1 MRTLDLIVPQLG
13 QLTVLAALTVVVLL
27 LMGLGRLLS
36 GRLGPATALI
46 AGWGASVFVFVLVG
60 TLTPLRFHF
69 IAGGLAVPSSIGLGL
84 LVRDRFWDD
93 PAWRRAGRVLVL
105 SLPLILVVAGM
116 RVSQWDELAQW
127 LPNTQFL
134 IAYDRFPSA
143 ALPNPGSILPAYPYA
158 LPLVGYVTSLLPG
171 GLSDRAGLLFNLLL
185 LLAAAWTIADII
197 AARRADAMPLRAESS
212 TLAEWGL
219 AAGALIAAIPLNPS
233 FVPKLVFS
241 NYSDNATSCT
251 LAITAVIGTR
261 WLKAMVMQRPER
273 HGLAVACA
281 CGATALVSLRQANLA
296 LFLLLA
302 LGFAL
307 AALPEARSLGRRA
320 LSGLLM
326 LPLPLLTSFLWQ
338 RYGTAELQTGA
349 VRMLPFAEWHFDQ
362 LGDTLGSMLQVAVG
376 KGGLFGLMT
385 ALAIL
390 AAATLLRPALLDAT
404 ARMLCR
410 ITAFVFIGYLGFL
423 LFAYISTFNDYE
435 GLHAASFW
443 RYSTHLGMIG
453 VVSTVAAV
461 APYWRLR
468 PVLRRGLAAIAVVV
482 VLVLPA
488 AAAKRL
494 RFDIVHPHDGYL
506 LAVARDMG
514 AMLPAGSRIELVDL
528 HHDGSNLLLVRY
540 KLLFARRPDGRLPE
554 LSVTAQTGISQAM
567 KEPEKDFYVWL
578 DEGGPEMRELFG
590 IDLPAGA
597 SYLLLRGRAGYR
609 LVRAWPATAESEIF
623 TAADFD

>member
-27 LMGLGRLLS
+27 VIGLGRLVS
-36 GRLGPATALI
+36 GCLGPAAALI
-46 AGWGASVFVFVLVG
+46 AGWGAAVFVFVLAG
-60 TLTPLRFHF
+60 TLTPLPFHF
-69 IAGGLAVPSSIGLGL
+69 IAGGLAVPSLIGLGL
-84 LVRDRFWDD
+84 LVQDRFWDD
-93 PAWRRAGRVLVL
+93 PAWRRAGRILVL
-105 SLPLILVVAGM
+105 SLPLILVAVGM

-127 LPNTQFL
+127 LPNTRFL

-143 ALPNPGSILPAYPYA
+143 VLPNPGSTLPAYPYA
-158 LPLVGYVTSLLPG
+158 LALVGYLSAQLPG
-171 GLSDRAGLLFNLLL
+171 GFSDRAGLLFNLLL

-197 AARRADAMPLRAESS
+197 AERRDGATPRSASS

-261 WLKAMVMQRPER
+261 WFAATVMQRPER
-273 HGLAVACA
+273 HGLTVACA
-281 CGATALVSLRQANLA
+281 CGATALVSLRQANLV

-320 LSGLLM
+320 LSGLLIM
-326 LPLPLLTSFLWQ
+326 PLPLLTSALWQ
-338 RYGTAELQTGA
+338 RYSAAELPTGA
-349 VRMLPFAEWHFDQ
+349 ARMLPFAEWHFDQ
-362 LGDTLGSMLQVAVG
+362 LGDTLRSMLQVVVG
-376 KGGLFGLMT
+376 KGGLFGLLT
-385 ALAIL
+385 VLLIL
-390 AAATLLRPALLDAT
+390 AAVTLLRPSLLDKP

-410 ITAFVFIGYLGFL
+410 TTAFVFVGYMGFL
-423 LFAYISTFNDYE
+423 LVAYIGTFSDYE

-453 VVSTVAAV
+453 VVSAIAAA

-468 PVLRRGLAAIAVVV
+468 QMLRRGLAAIAIAV

-514 AMLPAGSRIELVDL
+514 TMLPAGSRVELVDL
-528 HHDGSNLLLVRY
+528 HHDGSNLQLMRY
-540 KLLFARRPDGRLPE
+540 KLLFARRSDGSLPE

-567 KEPEKDFYVWL
+567 KEPEEDFYVWL
-578 DEGGPEMRELFG
+578 DEGGPEMRDLFG

-597 SYLLLRGRAGYR
+597 CYLLLRERAGYR
-609 LVRAWPATAESEIF
+609 LVRAWPATAETEIF